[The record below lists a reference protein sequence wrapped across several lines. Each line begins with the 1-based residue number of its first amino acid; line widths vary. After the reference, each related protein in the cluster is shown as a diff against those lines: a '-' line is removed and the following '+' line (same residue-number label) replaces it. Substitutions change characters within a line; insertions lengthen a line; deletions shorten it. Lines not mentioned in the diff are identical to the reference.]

1 MVSGGNVSMI
11 STIADYYMS
20 LNPIALIAAYLPLL
34 TGLIVWLSF
43 YIRYD
48 RGVLMKLQLTF
59 LRIANSAK
67 DFTKCRLENLKTMNE
82 LAEDLATPQFEAAWR
97 KMLSQVEQRYSEE
110 IIPEAECFFRQEVL
124 ITVPAH
130 RSSVKTIW
138 GVSAAL
144 MLLSLML
151 PQVLELYLR
160 IPMPGAATA
169 GVIPA
174 IFIIVF
180 QLIFTALDLTVINNA
195 LDAYHKFI
203 FAFDSA
209 LPTAAEMA
217 GPALLLDATRKN
229 QRSFETFTE
238 ELKDNFTKNTD
249 KISSAIDEFAN
260 GGVLPA
266 IRETMQTLTADFLVP
281 ASNEIRDKLDQT
293 LKTVIERQETGMRE
307 LTDSFAAK
315 LADTLEYRI
324 NALSD
329 SLKTYQNHLE
339 EQNTQYHSRMEQQNN
354 EYHNRMEEQNRLYYQ
369 RVEEQNTAHS
379 TRMNELGA
387 AHRSQMEEQ
396 NTRFE
401 GRIDSLNSLLVQNM
415 QNLTGFIEKQH
426 QTMERSEEI
435 LAQAA
440 GLYQA
445 EKDNTAKFNS
455 NLDNMYQIMERFRS
469 QTEKFAED
477 TVTFSER
484 SLESQQKFNTL
495 VSEITGNMQDAL
507 AGAGKEIAEGINKAV
522 EDNAKAIADL
532 TEQAEAL
539 RQDYDTFFNRSDA
552 SAKQTLEE
560 MDYQIQGLITRM
572 SQDIGVLMND
582 AIEKNGSI
590 LSQYK
595 DQTTDILQSF
605 DEQARSIGLY
615 AKEINLDITELSAN
629 LNSSVGDFT
638 EKIKEGI
645 QISISE
651 FDTGLAEL
659 TKRISNTVESI
670 ADAVENLPA
679 SIKAGGN
686 RE

>member
-1 MVSGGNVSMI
+1 MI

-34 TGLIVWLSF
+34 TGLIVWFSF

-48 RGVLMKLQLTF
+48 RGVLMKLQLTL

-67 DFTKCRLENLKTMNE
+67 DFTKCRLDNLKTMNE
-82 LAEDLATPQFEAAWR
+82 LAEDLATPQFEAAWK
-97 KMLSQVEQRYSEE
+97 KMLSQVEERYTEE

-144 MLLSLML
+144 LLLSLML

-160 IPMPGAATA
+160 MPMPGAATA

-174 IFIIVF
+174 IFIIIF

-195 LDAYHKFI
+195 LDAYHRFI

-209 LPTAAEMA
+209 LPTASEMA

-249 KISSAIDEFAN
+249 KISNAIDEFAN

-266 IRETMQTLTADFLVP
+266 IRETMKTLTSDFLVP
-281 ASNEIRDKLDQT
+281 ASNEIKDKLDQA
-293 LKTVIERQETGMRE
+293 LKAVIERQETGMRE
-307 LTDSFAAK
+307 LTDSFANK

-339 EQNTQYHSRMEQQNN
+339 EQN
-354 EYHNRMEEQNRLYYQ
+354 RLYSQ
-369 RVEEQNTAHS
+369 RVEEQNNSHS
-379 TRMNELGA
+379 NRMNELGE

-440 GLYQA
+440 SLYQA
-445 EKDNTAKFNS
+445 EKDNTAKFNI
-455 NLDNMYQIMERFRS
+455 NLDNMYQITERFRS
-469 QTEKFAED
+469 QTEKFADD
-477 TVTFSER
+477 TIAYSER

-495 VSEITGNMQDAL
+495 VSEVTNNMQDAL
-507 AGAGKEIAEGINKAV
+507 AGAGREIAHGINQAV

-532 TEQAEAL
+532 TEQAAAL
-539 RQDYDTFFNRSDA
+539 RQDYDTFFTRSDE
-552 SAKQTLEE
+552 STKQTMEE

-615 AKEINLDITELSAN
+615 AKEINLDITELSSN
-629 LNSSVGDFT
+629 LNSSVGEFT

-645 QISISE
+645 QVSISE

-679 SIKAGGN
+679 SIKASGN